1 MKRWKHHSVQPVRVR
16 LKVQR
21 RNGVLKL
28 AMPAQVDHVEI
39 DATWLCCA
47 IARDEKSLEILHVFP
62 DTKRVN
68 QSVFTIRREILH
80 ERGVIPHLVRIERY
94 LREFLN

>member
-1 MKRWKHHSVQPVRVR
+1 MKRWKHHSVQPVRVG

-28 AMPAQVDHVEI
+28 AMPAQIDHVEI
-39 DATWLCCA
+39 DAAWLCGA
-47 IARDEKSLEILHVFP
+47 ITRGEKSLKILHVFP
-62 DTKRVN
+62 DTQRVN
-68 QSVFTIRREILH
+68 QSVFTIRHKIVH
-80 ERGVIPHLVRIERY
+80 ERGVIPHLIRIERY